1 MVEYKRSVVVV
12 EDDSFLRSL
21 LADSIEAAGFSVSTA
36 ANAADARRVINAVDP
51 DAVVLDIDLGIGPN
65 GFDIADA
72 IRAQSDDTSIVFLT
86 ALPDPRFAGREDKA
100 VYKNAAYLN
109 KHLLE
114 DADTLIS
121 ALEAV
126 LTERSI
132 TKFRHHEDD
141 NRPLAHL
148 SRTQIQVLQLL
159 AEGKTNQQIA
169 DARQRSLAATESAIT
184 RTLEALQI
192 DSSADV
198 NVRVV
203 AAREYLTH
211 VGTPSR
217 EKSQ

>member
-21 LADSIEAAGFSVSTA
+21 IADAIEAAGFSVSTA
-36 ANAADARRVINAVDP
+36 PNAADARRVINAIDP
-51 DAVVLDIDLGIGPN
+51 DAVVLDIDLGNGPT
-65 GFDIADA
+65 GFDIADS
-72 IRAQSDDTSIVFLT
+72 IRSQSEDTSIVFLT
-86 ALPDPRFAGREDKA
+86 ALPDPRFAGRENNA

-114 DADTLIS
+114 DTDTLIA

-132 TKFRHHEDD
+132 SAFRHHEDE

-169 DARQRSLAATESAIT
+169 DARKRSLAATESAIT

-192 DSSADV
+192 ESSADI

-203 AAREYLTH
+203 AAREYMTS
-211 VGTPSR
+211 VGTRSR
-217 EKSQ
+217 EKT

>member
-21 LADSIEAAGFSVSTA
+21 IADSIEAAGFSVSTA
-36 ANAADARRVINAVDP
+36 ANAADARRVINAIDP
-51 DAVVLDIDLGIGPN
+51 DAVVLDIDLGNGPT
-65 GFDIADA
+65 GFDVADS
-72 IRAQSDDTSIVFLT
+72 IRSQSDDTSIVFLT
-86 ALPDPRFAGREDKA
+86 AMPDPRFAGREDKS

-114 DADTLIS
+114 DTDTLIA

-126 LTERSI
+126 LTERNIS
-132 TKFRHHEDD
+132 TYRHHEDE

-159 AEGKTNQQIA
+159 SEGKTNQQIA
-169 DARQRSLAATESAIT
+169 DARKRSLAATESAIT
-184 RTLEALQI
+184 RTLEALNI
-192 DSSADV
+192 DSSEDI

-203 AAREYLTH
+203 AAREYMTY
-211 VGTPSR
+211 VGTPS
-217 EKSQ
+217 KDKK